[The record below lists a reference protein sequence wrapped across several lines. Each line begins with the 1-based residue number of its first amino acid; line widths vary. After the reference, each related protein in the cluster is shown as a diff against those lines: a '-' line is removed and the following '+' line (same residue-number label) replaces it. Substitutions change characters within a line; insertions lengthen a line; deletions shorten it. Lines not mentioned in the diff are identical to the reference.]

1 MQVNKIPIGLL
12 NPAAYNPRKD
22 LQPGDPEYEKL
33 KRSMQEFGYVEPIV
47 WNKRTGNIVGG
58 HQRYKVLLDMGMSE
72 VDCVVV
78 DLDETKEKALNLAL
92 NKIQGDWD
100 YPKLKDLLQE
110 LDTGEFDIELTGF
123 DMVEIEDLMTQFY
136 IPEEKKENKPK
147 VEFKHDFTLEPE
159 ILEEIKQ
166 SRIFFTF
173 SGGKDSSV
181 TAYIM
186 IPILK
191 EMGKDFELIFVDTG
205 VEIPS
210 VSEYAVRF
218 AEHYGAKLK
227 IVKNGP
233 DFFEYYEKK
242 KRWPSAIFRD
252 CIEALINTPAD
263 KYIFNKVGKDEKFI
277 IIRGGRA
284 KQTTNRS
291 KGEKFYSLKQGKR
304 EIKLLNPLFDL
315 SDEAFERYKRQLEE
329 EFGLWEGYA
338 KGFQRTACWCCPFQ
352 TKQQYETIK
361 KELPFLWAVL
371 ERKAKEWEF
380 QGETSLE
387 KYIRG

>member
-1 MQVNKIPIGLL
+1 MEIKTVKINELKPH
-12 NPAAYNPRKD
+12 PKNPRVHPDSAIDK
-22 LQPGDPEYEKL
+22 LVRSIKEYGWTNPVL
-33 KRSMQEFGYVEPIV
+33 VSADGYVLA
-47 WNKRTGNIVGG
+47 G
-58 HQRYKVLLDMGMSE
+58 HARLKAAEKAGISE
-72 VDCVVV
+72 VPVIYLPLEGAKAEAYLIADNR
-78 DLDETKEKALNLAL
+78 LQDET
-92 NKIQGDWD
+92 DWD
-100 YPKLKDLLQE
+100 LPKLKDLLQE

-123 DMVEIEDLMTQFY
+123 GMDEIEELMTQFHV
-136 IPEEKKENKPK
+136 PEEKKENKPK
-147 VEFKHDFTLEPE
+147 VEFKPDFTLEPE
-159 ILEEIKQ
+159 IIEEIKQ

-181 TAYIM
+181 AAYIM

-191 EMGKDFELIFVDTG
+191 EIGKDFELIFVDTG

-210 VSEYAVRF
+210 VSEYVVRF

-227 IVKNGP
+227 IVKDGP

-242 KRWPSAIFRD
+242 KRWPSVIFRD
-252 CIEALINTPAD
+252 CMGVLINTPAD
-263 KYIFNKVGKDEKFI
+263 KYIFNKVEEDEKII

-291 KGEKFYSLKQGKR
+291 KGEKFYSVKQGKR

-380 QGETSLE
+380 QGKTPLE
-387 KYIRG
+387 KYFRG